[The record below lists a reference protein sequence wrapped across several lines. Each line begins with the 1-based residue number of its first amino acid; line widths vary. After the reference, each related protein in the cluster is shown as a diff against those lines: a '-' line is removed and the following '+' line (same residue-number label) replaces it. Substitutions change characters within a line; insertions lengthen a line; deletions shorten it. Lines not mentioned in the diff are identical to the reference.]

1 MAQSHPHVGIRIL
14 ANPART
20 RTHSASPTIHEED
33 APSHL
38 STICRPFSP
47 SGSPVSPRIYTRTSS
62 LPSIQ
67 NTHSSSASSVFQ
79 SRSPPQITILNDR
92 EREKREAHPRP
103 TPSPKSILINSAGM
117 RSLPSIQNTHSP
129 LPSSVSQFRSPPHIT
144 ILSDPERE
152 KREAH
157 PLFIPRPKSIL
168 LNTEGTRS
176 LPSTQNPHLSSPSV
190 RQSHS
195 PRHIT
200 IISNLKKEKR
210 EAHPHSTQ
218 GTKSIQKLV
227 AALALKQAPTIT
239 ITPIS
244 ILKASTPPAQTPA
257 PTPALAADKP
267 VHDAVKDNKVKFVLP
282 DVVIDETGQDVRYP
296 ETGMDTDTTVTSRGE
311 LLGVPLVDWRGRLE
325 EDSLA
330 RYYPKEHPKE
340 QFVRRLHSMVRSGSR
355 SAAARR
361 RDQARRRRQIAN
373 TATAAS
379 TPPST
384 APIVGRTR
392 L

>member
-1 MAQSHPHVGIRIL
+1 
-14 ANPART
+14 
-20 RTHSASPTIHEED
+20 
-33 APSHL
+33 
-38 STICRPFSP
+38 
-47 SGSPVSPRIYTRTSS
+47 
-62 LPSIQ
+62 
-67 NTHSSSASSVFQ
+67 
-79 SRSPPQITILNDR
+79 
-92 EREKREAHPRP
+92 
-103 TPSPKSILINSAGM
+103 
-117 RSLPSIQNTHSP
+117 

-144 ILSDPERE
+144 ILSDPEREKREAHPLSPLRPKSILTNPERTRSLPSVSQTRSTPRVTIISELERE

-200 IISNLKKEKR
+200 IISNLKEKR